1 MSEGVDPWP
10 ALARYGITLETLTT
24 ELRKEL
30 MLEPLRIS
38 NIE

>member
-10 ALARYGITLETLTT
+10 ALERYGITPETLTK

-30 MLEPLRIS
+30 MLEPYSAL
-38 NIE
+38 